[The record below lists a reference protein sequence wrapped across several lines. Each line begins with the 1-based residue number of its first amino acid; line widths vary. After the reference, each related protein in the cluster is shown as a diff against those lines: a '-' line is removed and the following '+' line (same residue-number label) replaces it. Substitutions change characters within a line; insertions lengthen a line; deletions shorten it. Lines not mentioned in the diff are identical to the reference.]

1 MATDHNDQFHMGR
14 IPLKPYAFINAKT
27 AVESD
32 TGDGLSSQDE
42 LAVCKEFLIDYLSTE
57 DHKATYDMYIVDP
70 NDRTHFINLSQMIRT
85 MAPLGDANKLTVTI
99 EGKEDAVSLKDI
111 INYIYSRFIFP
122 DTEIE
127 NYEEI
132 LDKIFNSDPSPINP
146 LLTDVNGQIILPIT
160 IANNVYDKNGISLQT
175 KLDSITRVGFASTF
189 VTAETTSN
197 QFQFEYPF
205 ENYRQDGN
213 HVEVRIGGTIIN
225 KSRYYFVDSEP
236 TDDGL
241 VPVESTIVF
250 TDHAIEKGRTIS
262 FLFIYNAAADG
273 STYHIMSGA
282 NIASHSLPS
291 TAIEKMSDSFC
302 YPDPTSVASSKALYD
317 LYVTLSEVIANS
329 QNYSTFA
336 VDTSTSATEINISTN
351 NNFVFKEGSSIS
363 ILIKNEKKSASGY
376 TLTVTGA
383 AAIADKIYTS
393 SGLLTKTIPA
403 NKVIKVYRSN
413 GRFYM
418 KSLSDYKLSANRFF
432 YTTKDQETEI
442 SYIGL
447 SSNDLEPEIFV
458 YRNGVRLFEGID
470 YKLDRALSKI
480 TLFVRAEAQEK
491 IVFETLDVIDY

>member
-14 IPLKPYAFINAKT
+14 IPLKPYAFISAKT

-70 NDRTHFINLSQMIRT
+70 EDRTHFINLSEMIRT
-85 MAPLGDANKLTVTI
+85 MAPLGDADKLTVTI
-99 EGKEDAVSLKDI
+99 EGEEHAWTLKDI

-122 DTEIE
+122 NTETE

-132 LDKIFNSDPSPINP
+132 LDKIFGSDPSPINP
-146 LLTDVNGQIILPIT
+146 LLTDVNGDVILPIT

-189 VTAETTSN
+189 VTAETTSY
-197 QFQFEYPF
+197 QFNFKYPF

-225 KSRYYFVDSEP
+225 KSRYYFVDGEP
-236 TDDGL
+236 TDDGQI
-241 VPVESTIVF
+241 PVESTIVF
-250 TDHAIEKGRTIS
+250 NDHAIEKGRTIS

-291 TAIEKMSDSFC
+291 TALEKMSDSFC
-302 YPDPTSVASSKALYD
+302 YPDPTSVASSKALYS
-317 LYVTLSEVIANS
+317 LYMTLSEAIANS
-329 QNYSTFA
+329 NNYSTFA
-336 VDTSTSATEINISTN
+336 VDKSTFATEIVITTN
-351 NNFVFKEGSSIS
+351 PNFVLAEGSSITV
-363 ILIKNEKKSASGY
+363 LFNTEKKNSAGY
-376 TLTVTGA
+376 RFQVNNVPYELYYG
-383 AAIADKIYTS
+383 
-393 SGLLTKTIPA
+393 GELLNKTIPA
-403 NKVIKVYRSN
+403 NTMLKLYYYNNK
-413 GRFYM
+413 FYV
-418 KSLSDYKLSANRFF
+418 KSFNDYKLSANRFF

-442 SYIGL
+442 SYNGL
-447 SSNDLEPEIFV
+447 AINSPEPEIFV

-470 YKLDRALSKI
+470 YKLDRDASKI
-480 TLFVRAEAQEK
+480 TLFVRTEAQEK
-491 IVFETLDVIDY
+491 IVFETLDVID